1 MQRGKQNISGGR
13 QAYRADEATAPFGP
27 SPPTPHAYRADEA
40 ATAFGL
46 SPPIRRAYRV
56 NEAAA
61 ILGVSRSTLYKLM
74 KPGGGLAWVQIC
86 GFRAVTPEAMDDLLA
101 GGKK

>member
-1 MQRGKQNISGGR
+1 MQTGKHNIGGER
-13 QAYRADEATAPFGP
+13 RAYWVDEAPAP
-27 SPPTPHAYRADEA
+27 
-40 ATAFGL
+40 FGL

-74 KPGGGLAWVQIC
+74 EPGGGLAWVQIA
-86 GFRAVTPEAMDDLLA
+86 GFRAITPKAIDDLLA
-101 GGKK
+101 GGQK

>member
-13 QAYRADEATAPFGP
+13 QAYRVDEATTPFGP
-27 SPPTPHAYRADEA
+27 SPPTPHAYRANEA
-40 ATAFGL
+40 AATLGV

-61 ILGVSRSTLYKLM
+61 PLGVSRSTLYKLM
-74 KPGGGLAWVQIC
+74 KPGGGLAWVQIA
-86 GFRAVTPEAMDDLLA
+86 GFRAITPEAIDDLLA
-101 GGKK
+101 GGQK